1 MSGLRE
7 RRGGVKAV
15 GTKAAGSR
23 VRAKEDRVDQLPE
36 PWREL
41 HKAFIGYI
49 RVECGLSLNTIEN
62 YGRDLLYMCESFIAF
77 GMTDLA
83 GVLPRNVVDHMQGLT
98 AERGLAAESTVR
110 HLTTVRLFFRWAR
123 TTRRIDHDPTSILE
137 RPHRWRELPDVLT
150 PGQMERLI
158 AVPTTQNLYPKLRI
172 SEQLRLRDAAILE
185 LMYAS
190 GLRASEV
197 CGAILSDYF
206 ESLSAIRVIGK
217 GNKQR
222 VVPVGECAR
231 NALMLYLGGGRPKL
245 AEYKTQGKLFISNR
259 GEPLTRMALWKIVR
273 KNADAAGLKG
283 VYPHQLRHSFATHLV
298 MGGADL
304 RVVQEFLGHSD
315 IGTTQIY
322 THVDSVRVKSVH
334 QKHHPRP

>member
-1 MSGLRE
+1 MSSVRKDRKSAKVVRRASTGDGVRLTESAVE
-7 RRGGVKAV
+7 RLA
-15 GTKAAGSR
+15 
-23 VRAKEDRVDQLPE
+23 E

-49 RVECGLSLNTIEN
+49 RIECGLSVNTIDN
-62 YGRDLLYMCESFIAF
+62 YGRDLFYMCESFTSF
-77 GMTDLA
+77 GLSSLN
-83 GVLPRNVVDHMQGLT
+83 GVTPRNVVDHMQGLT

-123 TTRRIDHDPTSILE
+123 TTRRIDHDPTTILE

-158 AVPTTQNLYPKLRI
+158 AVPTTQNLYPKLSI
-172 SEQLRLRDAAILE
+172 SEPLRLRDAAILE

-197 CGAILSDYF
+197 CSTVLSDYF
-206 ESLSAIRVIGK
+206 ETLCAIRVIGK
-217 GNKQR
+217 GDKQR

-231 NALMLYLGGGRPKL
+231 HALMLYLGGGRPKL

-273 KNADAAGLKG
+273 KNADAAGLRG

-322 THVDSVRVKSVH
+322 THVDSARVKAVH
-334 QKHHPRP
+334 EKYHPRP